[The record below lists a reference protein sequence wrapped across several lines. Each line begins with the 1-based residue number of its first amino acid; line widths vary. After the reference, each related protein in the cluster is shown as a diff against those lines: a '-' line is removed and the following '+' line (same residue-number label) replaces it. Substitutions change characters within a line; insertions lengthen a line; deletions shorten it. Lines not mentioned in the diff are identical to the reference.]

1 MQLQHFVVIQDNY
14 DIIMI
19 TVSFITI
26 IITITEV
33 VIAIQILLG
42 VGL

>member
-19 TVSFITI
+19 TVSFTTI

-33 VIAIQILLG
+33 VIAIQILQG
-42 VGL
+42 VGD

>member
-19 TVSFITI
+19 TVFFITI

-33 VIAIQILLG
+33 VIAIQILQG
-42 VGL
+42 VGD

>member
-1 MQLQHFVVIQDNY
+1 MQLQHFVVIRDNY
-14 DIIMI
+14 DKIMI

-33 VIAIQILLG
+33 VIAIQILQG
-42 VGL
+42 VGD